1 MKTVTAMVECPKGI
15 NHKLE
20 FDPEEKRFRLT
31 KILPAGL
38 TFPFDFGFIT
48 DTKGEDGDPLDIVI
62 VSEITS
68 YPGTMIECRRVGSLA
83 ALQTER
89 DGKSMRNDRYI
100 GIPVVSQLFSEVRDL
115 GDLSEAIIN
124 QMEAFFKNYDE
135 QASKAFQ
142 VLERK
147 NAISAYLTM
156 KRQRYY

>member
-20 FDPEEKRFRLT
+20 FDPEEKRFTLT

-48 DTKGEDGDPLDIVI
+48 DTKGEDGDPLDIII
-62 VSEITS
+62 VSEINS
-68 YPGTMIECRRVGSLA
+68 YPGTMIECRIVGSLA

-89 DGKSMRNDRYI
+89 DGKSTRNDRYI
-100 GIPVVSQLFSEVRDL
+100 GIPVVSQLFSEVKDITDL
-115 GDLSEAIIN
+115 ADAIIN
-124 QMEAFFKNYDE
+124 QLEAFFRNYNE
-135 QASKAFQ
+135 QAGKVFK

-147 NAISAYLTM
+147 DAQTAYRLM
-156 KRQRYY
+156 KLQRY

>member
-1 MKTVTAMVECPKGI
+1 MRTVTAMVESPKGI

-20 FDPEEKRFRLT
+20 FDAEEKRFTLT

-48 DTKGEDGDPLDIVI
+48 DTRGEDGDPLDIVI

-68 YPGTMIECRRVGSLA
+68 YPGTMIECRIVGSLA

-89 DGKSMRNDRYI
+89 NGKTMRNDRYI
-100 GIPVVSQLFSEVRDL
+100 GIPVVSQLFSEVKDIADL
-115 GDLSEAIIN
+115 AEAIIN
-124 QMEAFFKNYDE
+124 QLEAFFRNYNE
-135 QASKAFQ
+135 QAGKVFK

-147 NAISAYLTM
+147 DAQTAYLLM
-156 KRQRYY
+156 KLQQH

>member
-1 MKTVTAMVECPKGI
+1 MKPVTAMVECPRGI

-20 FDPEEKRFRLT
+20 YDPEERRFKLS

-48 DTKGEDGDPLDIVI
+48 DTRGEDGDPLDIII

-68 YPGTMIECRRVGSLA
+68 YPGTMIECRIVGSLA

-89 DGKSMRNDRYI
+89 DGKTMRNDRYI
-100 GIPVVSQLFSEVRDL
+100 GIPVVSQLFSEVKDL
-115 GDLSEAIIN
+115 PDLAEAIIN
-124 QMEAFFKNYDE
+124 QLEAFFRNYND
-135 QASKAFQ
+135 QAGKRFE

-147 NAISAYLTM
+147 NAAEAYHLL
-156 KRQRYY
+156 KRQRF

>member
-1 MKTVTAMVECPKGI
+1 MAMVECPKGI

-20 FDPEEKRFRLT
+20 FDPEEKRFKLT

-48 DTKGEDGDPLDIVI
+48 DTRGEDGDPLDIII

-68 YPGTMIECRRVGSLA
+68 FPGTIMECRIIGSMA
-83 ALQTER
+83 AQQTER

-100 GIPVVSQLFSEVRDL
+100 GIPVVSQLFSEICDIKDL
-115 GDLSEAIIN
+115 AEAILN
-124 QMEAFFKNYDE
+124 QLEAFFRNYNE
-135 QASKAFQ
+135 QAGKAFK

-147 NAISAYLTM
+147 SATAAYHTI
-156 KRQRYY
+156 KHQRY